1 MKLRQILCKDFWG
14 FVFLSSL
21 TQDCLVFLTA
31 SSCLMSLKKRKQ
43 KGMFTYLFIFVEEE
57 FPYGWRWE
65 TLCMDSLRMGNAS
78 FFWFSFSLFFFFSF
92 IHLVNLTR
100 ITFVTGN
107 VRLCFEWMCDQ
118 WNSFKNDQSSW
129 ACFALEAPCR
139 DELATK
145 VIKSSQTHFILL
157 TFKTMKKA

>member
-21 TQDCLVFLTA
+21 TQDCLTFLTG
-31 SSCLMSLKKRKQ
+31 SSCLMSLKKRKA
-43 KGMFTYLFIFVEEE
+43 KRYVYLFIFVEEE

-65 TLCMDSLRMGNAS
+65 TLCMDSLRMGNSS
-78 FFWFSFSLFFFFSF
+78 FFRFSFSFFFFFF

-107 VRLCFEWMCDQ
+107 IRLCFEWMCGQ

-129 ACFALEAPCR
+129 ACFALEATWR
-139 DELATK
+139 DKFATK
-145 VIKSSQTHFILL
+145 VIKSSQIHFILL
-157 TFKTMKKA
+157 TFKTMKQA